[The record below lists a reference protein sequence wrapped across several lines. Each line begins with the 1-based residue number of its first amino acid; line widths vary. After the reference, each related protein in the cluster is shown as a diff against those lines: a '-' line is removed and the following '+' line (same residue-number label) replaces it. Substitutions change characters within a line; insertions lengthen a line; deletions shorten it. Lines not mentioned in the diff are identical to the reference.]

1 VSSIMWRD
9 TYLRR
14 LTSAERALSNIKR
27 GARIFISSGCG
38 EPQHLVSALARLKIP
53 LADTEVIQVHTLG
66 VAPYA
71 QEKLGERFR
80 LRTFFIGKNVREPV
94 GEGRADYSPIHLSDV
109 PGLFSRG
116 QVRLDMALIQ
126 VSPPDHHGYCS
137 FGVSVDIVKAAT
149 ESAAV
154 VVAQVNSQMPRVLGD
169 SFIHVNDLDYIVEA
183 NEPLLE
189 LESHPANEI
198 SEKIGVYIADLIEDG
213 STIQIGYGSVPNAC
227 CCALLDKKHLGVH
240 TEMFSDGLIN
250 LIEAGAIDNSRKTLH
265 RGKLIASFCMG
276 SRRLYDFIDNN
287 PIVEFHPSDYTNNP
301 VVIAAND
308 RMVAINSALE
318 VDLTGQVASDSL
330 GFTLYSGIG
339 GQADF
344 IRGAARSPGGRPII
358 ALPAQTEEGTSRI
371 VPYISV
377 GGGVTITR
385 GDVHYVITEYGVAYL
400 HGKTLRERALALIN
414 IAHPNHREA
423 LLSAAKERGL
433 VYADQILPPP
443 VVYPKELERTHTL
456 AGGEEIFFR
465 PIKTTDERGLQ
476 DLFYSLPQADL
487 YRRFH
492 CSLSGFSHRYAQPMV
507 NIDFER
513 EVAIVGLT
521 GGRASERIV
530 ALARYI
536 VDERVNLAEVDF
548 TIHAD
553 WQGKGIGRYLM
564 SYLIEIAQKKGV
576 AGLTAYVLADN
587 LAMLELMR
595 GTGFEL
601 ESKLEDGAYLLT
613 LKFPAGSPGGVASA
627 DGQ

>member
-1 VSSIMWRD
+1 MSLVMWRQ
-9 TYLRR
+9 TYQQR
-14 LTSAERALSNIKR
+14 LTTAERALSTIKK
-27 GARIFISSGCG
+27 GARVFISSGCG
-38 EPQHLVSALARLKIP
+38 EPQHLVRELARLKTP
-53 LADTEVIQVHTLG
+53 VADTEVLQVHTLG

-80 LRTFFIGKNVREPV
+80 LKTFFIGRNVREPV

-109 PGLFSRG
+109 PGQFARG

-126 VSPPDHHGYCS
+126 VSPPDHHGFCS
-137 FGVSVDIVKAAT
+137 LGVSVDIVKAAA
-149 ESAAV
+149 ENAAV
-154 VVAQVNSQMPRVLGD
+154 VVAQVNPEMPRVLGD
-169 SFIHVNDLDYIVEA
+169 SFIHVDKIDYIVEHK
-183 NEPLLE
+183 EPILE
-189 LESHPANEI
+189 LTPHPANEI
-198 SEKIGVYIADLIEDG
+198 TEKIGVYIADLIDDG
-213 STIQIGYGSVPNAC
+213 STIQIGYGSIPNAC
-227 CCALLDKKHLGVH
+227 CCSLLDKKHLGVH

-250 LIEAGAIDNSRKTLH
+250 LIEAGAVDNSRKSLH

-287 PIVEFHPSDYTNNP
+287 PLVEFHPSDYTNNP
-301 VVIAAND
+301 FIIAQNYKMA
-308 RMVAINSALE
+308 AINSALE

-330 GFTLYSGIG
+330 GFQLYSGIG

-358 ALPAQTEEGTSRI
+358 ALPSQTEEGVSRI
-371 VPYISV
+371 VPHLSL

-400 HGKTLRERALALIN
+400 HGKTLRERALALIAV
-414 IAHPNHREA
+414 AHPNHREW
-423 LLSAAKERGL
+423 LLEAAKERKL
-433 VYADQILPPP
+433 VYHDQMLPPR
-443 VVYPKELERTHTL
+443 VVYPKELERFHTL
-456 AGGEEIFFR
+456 RSGEEVFLR
-465 PIKTTDERGLQ
+465 PIKPTDERALQ
-476 DLFYSLPQADL
+476 ELFYSLPQADL

-513 EVAIVGLT
+513 EVAIVAVA
-521 GGRASERIV
+521 GGRDSERIV

-548 TIHAD
+548 TVHAD
-553 WQGKGIGRYLM
+553 WQGKGLGRYLM

-576 AGLTAYVLADN
+576 RGLTAFVMADN

-595 GTGFEL
+595 GTGFPTV
-601 ESKLEDGAYLLT
+601 SRPEDGAYLIT
-613 LKFPAGSPGGVASA
+613 LSFERGPEGAR
-627 DGQ
+627 